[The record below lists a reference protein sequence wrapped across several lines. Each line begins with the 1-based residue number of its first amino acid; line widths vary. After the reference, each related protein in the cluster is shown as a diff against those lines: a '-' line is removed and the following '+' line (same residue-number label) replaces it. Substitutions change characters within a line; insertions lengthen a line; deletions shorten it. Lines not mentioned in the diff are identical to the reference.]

1 MNRKFFAIFSSC
13 VMAMVLVQGGWCA
26 DPIKIGLIGALSAP
40 YGLSNKVSLEI
51 GVEELNKAGGI
62 LGRPVQLVVED
73 WKREVPLAVAAYK
86 KLVMSDKCLVVFT
99 EGTEGTTACMQ
110 EALQLYSEF
119 PHLQFAFWT
128 AHDGVTDTVCA
139 QYDKYKFFFRVYSKT
154 GDTYDPKLESW
165 TLWTRAMG
173 TKKLALVIED
183 IGWTQPYIKGIP
195 GKHPPLKEF
204 FEEKGLKIVYQAK
217 SAIGEKMFLPTFEKI
232 AASGADTIH
241 WITGYTDTITMAKQW
256 TESAA
261 KDIDLVA
268 MSGAC
273 SYAAFWKMTGG
284 AALGWVALNPEV
296 LIPFTDKSLPF
307 MRELSKRGAGM
318 VSSTY
323 GAYDGPWIIKAAVEK
338 VGNSKDVEA
347 LIKAL
352 ETVEVKHGFWTW
364 KFDKCHDPVKGYP
377 YFPIIYGQF
386 QENGKYI
393 AVFSEDVR
401 KIANPNDKFI
411 RVKDLRAKAG
421 RK

>member
-232 AASGADTIH
+232 AASG
-241 WITGYTDTITMAKQW
+241 YTDTITMAKQW

-386 QENGKYI
+386 QENGKYM